1 MGNKYI
7 LCSVAVFAA
16 AWLGPKKGGLVYNW
30 AMGVFAA
37 AWLGPWEG
45 GLVYNLVRNIFAAAW
60 LWPWEGK
67 LVEKWGAP
75 RCRRSLLG
83 EFSGLGC

>member
-1 MGNKYI
+1 MAG
-7 LCSVAVFAA
+7 A
-16 AWLGPKKGGLVYNW
+16 KKGGLVYNW

-37 AWLGPWEG
+37 AWLGPWKG

-67 LVEKWGAP
+67 LVEKWGVP
-75 RCRRSLLG
+75 RCRQSLLG
-83 EFSGLGC
+83 EFRG

>member
-7 LCSVAVFAA
+7 LCSMAVFVA
-16 AWLGPKKGGLVYNW
+16 AWLGPKKGEFVYNW

-83 EFSGLGC
+83 EFQGLGC